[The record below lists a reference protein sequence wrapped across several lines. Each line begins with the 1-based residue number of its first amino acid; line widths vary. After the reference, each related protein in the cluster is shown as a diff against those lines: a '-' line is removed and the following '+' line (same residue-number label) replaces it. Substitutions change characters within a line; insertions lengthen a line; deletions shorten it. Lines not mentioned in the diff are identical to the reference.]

1 MIAADSNSTRNS
13 TAKQRQKLGERRL
26 DIPRTKTK
34 KEGSDSSS
42 YTSNRLLPST
52 IDNFKTSNNGIQTYP
67 NRDTE
72 SNKDLFRAEIYAE
85 NAIKKELFH
94 EEFRC
99 FLKRS
104 KSKTS
109 LKQIS
114 ESS

>member
-1 MIAADSNSTRNS
+1 MIAADSDSTRNS
-13 TAKQRQKLGERRL
+13 TAKQRQKLGVRRL
-26 DIPRTKTK
+26 NIPKIRTK
-34 KEGSDSSS
+34 KEGLDSSS
-42 YTSNRLLPST
+42 YASNRLLPST
-52 IDNFKTSNNGIQTYP
+52 IDNFKTSNNGMQTYP

-85 NAIKKELFH
+85 NAIKKDLFH

-99 FLKRS
+99 FLNRS
-104 KSKTS
+104 KSKSS